1 MCHKV
6 TAFYR
11 CERRSARV
19 FFRPSLPGLV
29 DLLTS
34 YPGRLPYQRHEY
46 NQGIE
51 GCRPGL
57 NSDHP
62 GWDGDGVGRTGK
74 LPSATEEL
82 ARHNTNG
89 NFLMPAEM
97 GYTNLGTAL
106 ASERS
111 CHKAAPR
118 SSQSS

>member
-51 GCRPGL
+51 GCRPDFMTSFG
-57 NSDHP
+57 SP
-62 GWDGDGVGRTGK
+62 STCAK
-74 LPSATEEL
+74 LVFVREP
-82 ARHNTNG
+82 
-89 NFLMPAEM
+89 
-97 GYTNLGTAL
+97 
-106 ASERS
+106 
-111 CHKAAPR
+111 
-118 SSQSS
+118 Q